1 MPHRRDPMKCEE
13 RPGRGAQRQGEGD
26 RSKPKDSTPVSHGTA
41 AGYTPFGRKSGPG
54 RWVRLADV
62 LPPVGLLRD
71 REAA

>member
-1 MPHRRDPMKCEE
+1 MPHRRDPMKTEE
-13 RPGRGAQRQGEGD
+13 PPWPAARRHGGGD

-41 AGYTPFGRKSGPG
+41 GYTPFGRKSGLG

>member
-1 MPHRRDPMKCEE
+1 MPHKRDPLKTEE
-13 RPGRGAQRQGEGD
+13 PPWPAAQRHGEGD
-26 RSKPKDSTPVSHGTA
+26 RRPKDSTPVSHGT